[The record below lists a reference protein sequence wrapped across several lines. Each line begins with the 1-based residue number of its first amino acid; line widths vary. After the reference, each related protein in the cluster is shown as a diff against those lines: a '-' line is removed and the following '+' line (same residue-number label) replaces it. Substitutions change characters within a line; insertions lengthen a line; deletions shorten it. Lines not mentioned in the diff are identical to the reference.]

1 MYIQKRYTLFIYLSR
16 HFCYTCCIY
25 NFEGYFMKVEQL
37 RKMFKN
43 KSRLITMRINPDL
56 LNLLDET
63 VKKDKEFDSRNELIE
78 TLILRYLEQRG
89 TLK

>member
-1 MYIQKRYTLFIYLSR
+1 
-16 HFCYTCCIY
+16 
-25 NFEGYFMKVEQL
+25 MKVEQL

-43 KSRLITMRINPDL
+43 KSKLITMRINPDL

-63 VKKDKEFDSRNELIE
+63 VRKDKDFDSRNELIE

-89 TLK
+89 KLK

>member
-1 MYIQKRYTLFIYLSR
+1 
-16 HFCYTCCIY
+16 
-25 NFEGYFMKVEQL
+25 MKAEAL

-43 KSRLITMRINPDL
+43 KSRLITMRINPEL

-63 VKKDKEFDSRNELIE
+63 IAKDKDFNSRNELFE

-89 TLK
+89 SLK